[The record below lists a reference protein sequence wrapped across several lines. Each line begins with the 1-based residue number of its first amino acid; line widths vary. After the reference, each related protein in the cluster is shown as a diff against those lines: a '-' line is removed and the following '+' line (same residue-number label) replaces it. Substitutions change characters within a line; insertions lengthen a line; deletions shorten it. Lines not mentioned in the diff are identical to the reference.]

1 MKKENKMGVMPVGKL
16 ILSMSL
22 PMMLSMLVQALYNV
36 VDSIWVAK
44 VSEDA
49 LTAVSL
55 AFPLQNLMIGVA
67 TGTGVGINALLSRS
81 LGAKDYKKVNKVASN
96 GLCLAL
102 LSGVLFLFIG
112 LFAVKPFYMTQLK
125 SSSSPIFAYGVDYL
139 SICCM
144 FSFGVFGQVACERLM
159 QATGKTTLSMFT
171 QLIGAIVNII
181 LDPFLILG
189 IGFFP
194 RLEAKGA
201 AVATVIGQIC
211 ACIAGLIIN
220 KKFNKEIKVSFKG
233 FRPDKEIIGEIYKI
247 GVPSII
253 MVGIGSIMTF
263 LMNKILLSFTET
275 AAAVFGVYFKLQ
287 SFIFMPVFGLNNGV
301 IPIVA
306 FNYGAQK
313 RGRMI
318 KAVKISAVM
327 ACSIMLFGTFLMW
340 IMPETM
346 LKLFEASENMLMLGV
361 PALRTIS
368 LSFPLAGFCI
378 CLGSVFQAL
387 GKSHYSMFTSI
398 ARQLIVLIPAA
409 YLLSKTGNVN
419 NVWYAFP
426 IAELMS
432 TFCTAIFF
440 TVVYKKVI
448 SKIPNRSDKN

>member
-16 ILSMSL
+16 ILTMSL
-22 PMMLSMLVQALYNV
+22 PMMLSMLVQALYNI

-55 AFPLQNLMIGVA
+55 AFPVQNLMIGFA
-67 TGTGVGINALLSRS
+67 TGTGVGINALLSRN
-81 LGAKDYKKVNKVASN
+81 LGARDYEKVNKVASN
-96 GLCLAL
+96 GLFLSL
-102 LSGVLFLFIG
+102 LSGVLFFFVGIL
-112 LFAVKPFYMTQLK
+112 AVKPFFMTQVK
-125 SSSSPIFAYGVDYL
+125 ASSPIFSYGIDYL

-144 FSFGVFGQVACERLM
+144 LSFGVFGQVACERLM

-171 QLIGAIVNII
+171 QLIGAIVNMI

-201 AVATVIGQIC
+201 AIATVIGQIC
-211 ACIAGLIIN
+211 AFIAGLIIN
-220 KKFNKEIKVSFKG
+220 KRFNKEIKVSFKG
-233 FRPDKEIIGEIYKI
+233 FRPDGKIIGEIYKI

-253 MVGIGSIMTF
+253 MVGIGSVMTF
-263 LMNKILLSFTET
+263 LMNKILLAFTET

-287 SFIFMPVFGLNNGV
+287 SFVFMPVFGLNNGV

-313 RGRMI
+313 RERMI
-318 KAVKISAVM
+318 KAVKISVLL
-327 ACSIMLFGTFLMW
+327 ACGIMLFGTLLMW
-340 IMPETM
+340 VMPETM
-346 LKLFEASENMLMLGV
+346 LKLFEASENMLSIGV

-378 CLGSVFQAL
+378 CIGSVFQAL

-432 TFCTAIFF
+432 TLCSIVFF
-440 TVVYKKVI
+440 IVVYKTVI
-448 SKIPNRSDKN
+448 SKVKKQNEE